1 MPRLVFVYAGS
12 PDEQRRQSPYS
23 ITRNLYSFFKNK
35 GLDVVYKN
43 WTDSGVGFQV
53 DKNDIVLGHP
63 AYDQSSII
71 QHIFRSGQK
80 CKAKILIHPL
90 HLNFVEDNLPFDDL
104 WKSCDAG
111 IAITG
116 KYWYDV
122 LEKSKFAHWKPKM
135 TRIDM
140 AVDHEI
146 YKWYKK
152 DIGFRVEGTR
162 ELVYIGSSTH
172 NKNLWYL
179 TNIMRAMPTV
189 KLNWFG
195 GSSDHSLA
203 KLPNVTTTGW
213 QELNDGVLKQICGS
227 SDIFV
232 NVSISDANPTSLIEA
247 ASLGLVIAC
256 TKESGYYNDQM
267 VTTLPLDD
275 VSEAVKII
283 TELLLLP
290 IPEMEK
296 RSAYNRQEIEKKY
309 NWNVFC
315 NTVWSVVNK
324 FM

>member
-1 MPRLVFVYAGS
+1 MPRLVFVYAGD
-12 PDEQRRQSPYS
+12 PNDPNRQSPYS
-23 ITRNLYSFFKNK
+23 ITRNLHAFFKTK
-35 GLDVVYKN
+35 GYDIVYRN
-43 WTDSGVGFQV
+43 WTDSGNGFEV
-53 DKNDIVLGHP
+53 DKNDIVIGHP
-63 AYDQSSII
+63 AYDQNSII

-116 KYWYDV
+116 KYWYDT
-122 LEKSKFAHWKPKM
+122 LDNSKFSHWKPKM
-135 TRIDM
+135 TRVDM
-140 AVDHEI
+140 AVDADV
-146 YKWYKK
+146 YKWFKK

-203 KLPNVTTTGW
+203 KLPNVSTTGW
-213 QELNDGVLKQICGS
+213 QELSDNVLKQICGS

-232 NVSISDANPTSLIEA
+232 NVSISDANPTTLLEA
-247 ASLGLVIAC
+247 ASMGLVIAC
-256 TKESGYYNDQM
+256 TKESGYYDDKM
-267 VTTLPLDD
+267 VTSLPQED
-275 VSEAVKII
+275 VPGVVKIL

-290 IPEMEK
+290 IDEMER
-296 RSAYNRQEIEKKY
+296 RSAYNRQQVVEKY

-315 NTVWSVVNK
+315 NTVWDVINK
-324 FM
+324 FA